1 MIKFIRLINNERQ
14 NLKILP
20 NKALVSCDSTSIDTG
35 GGENHA
41 GCAIYAY
48 DKCSTYD
55 LAACIQGAHD
65 YCEGTYDTKAC
76 IGPGVVDD

>member
-1 MIKFIRLINNERQ
+1 MKKIIKLINNERL
-14 NLKILP
+14 NEKISSLT
-20 NKALVSCDSTSIDTG
+20 AYVQCDSTSGDVPGDIDQ
-35 GGENHA
+35 A

-76 IGPGVVDD
+76 IGPGAVDD